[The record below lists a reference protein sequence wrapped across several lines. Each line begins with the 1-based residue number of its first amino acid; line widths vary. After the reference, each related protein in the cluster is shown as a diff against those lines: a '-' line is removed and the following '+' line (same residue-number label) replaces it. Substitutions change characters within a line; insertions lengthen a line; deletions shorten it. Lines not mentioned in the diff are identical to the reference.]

1 MYDFERKLTLEETG
15 LFAIMLDMP
24 VIKLIS
30 PEFLAKESD
39 TDIKKINELLERLV
53 EKDYV
58 TCINGRY
65 TVKSENL
72 AKILYGDDC
81 EEDTFAFD
89 DYEVDTNDGVSVE
102 NMSLSEFL
110 HYVAD
115 NIENK

>member
-1 MYDFERKLTLEETG
+1 MYNYEKKLSLEETG
-15 LFAIMLDMP
+15 LFAIMMDMP
-24 VIKLIS
+24 VIKLVS

-39 TDIKKINELLERLV
+39 TDIKKINELLDGLL

-72 AKILYGDDC
+72 AKILYGDDSI
-81 EEDTFAFD
+81 EDTFAYD
-89 DYEVDTNDGVSVE
+89 DYELDTSDGVSVE

-110 HYVAD
+110 HHVAD